1 VYFGSNLLPKP
12 LQWWHLG
19 ASPTIEAFVLYIP
32 LFLKKLTT
40 FTRGEENLAYE
51 FKYINYVVTLDLSQK
66 KEKMYNSAL
75 GRQTYDEPVFTGIQ
89 GLCLP
94 A

>member
-1 VYFGSNLLPKP
+1 MN
-12 LQWWHLG
+12 
-19 ASPTIEAFVLYIP
+19 TI
-32 LFLKKLTT
+32 
-40 FTRGEENLAYE
+40 N
-51 FKYINYVVTLDLSQK
+51 INYVVTLDLSQK